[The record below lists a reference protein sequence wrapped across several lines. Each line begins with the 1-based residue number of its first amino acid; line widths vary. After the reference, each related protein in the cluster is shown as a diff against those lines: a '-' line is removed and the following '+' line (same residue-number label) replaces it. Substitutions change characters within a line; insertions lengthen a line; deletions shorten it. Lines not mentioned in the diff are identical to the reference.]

1 MPGLDWDLNLDP
13 ELQAAARR
21 LSFSDAI
28 FPSSRGGLSDIE
40 VPRLN
45 SIFHATS
52 RNDKNRLPTINEN
65 SSDELAMMQA
75 PALEQCTGPPP
86 SLGTAGWLYQGWGG
100 MPTPTAGAPVATSLP
115 LAPPGLSQSQQLL
128 EAGAAA
134 RMLEQRRH
142 AELLGPFGEHRQR
155 RQQALAAEAGLQQ
168 AWAAAAARPQ
178 PQVLMLYTVDGG
190 AAGYDTKWEDLHP
203 VSQGL
208 LLQIE

>member
-21 LSFSDAI
+21 LSFSDAD
-28 FPSSRGGLSDIE
+28 FPSSRCGLSDLK
-40 VPRLN
+40 VPHPN
-45 SIFHATS
+45 PIFHATS
-52 RNDKNRLPTINEN
+52 RNQSRLPTISEN
-65 SSDELAMMQA
+65 TSDELAATQA
-75 PALEQCTGPPP
+75 PALEQCTGPPS

-128 EAGAAA
+128 EAGTAA

-155 RQQALAAEAGLQQ
+155 RQQALAADAGLQQ
-168 AWAAAAARPQ
+168 AAARPQ

-190 AAGYDTKWEDLHP
+190 AAGYDTKWDELHP